1 MKNKEKIELCSRIFI
16 AWKLSNKA
24 WNVHDDEILD
34 AFIPG
39 MLVKKMKAFGVDIFL
54 PDPLLL
60 LIDVCTESNPGQAQ
74 IVLKDLLNSIVERTG
89 KIKKGYMISAEDV
102 AECWPTSFPIVSL
115 KPELYVGRS
124 PYQVEVY
131 LRDVVNPVLEANK
144 EELGVTAE
152 INV

>member
-1 MKNKEKIELCSRIFI
+1 MKDQEKIELCSRIFI

-24 WNVHDDEILD
+24 WDVHDDEILD

-74 IVLKDLLNSIVERTG
+74 IILKDLLNSIVERTG

-115 KPELYVGRS
+115 NPELYERKWIDQKTNKAFS
-124 PYQVEVY
+124 DNLCDTPEWWLEVM
-131 LRDVVNPVLEANK
+131 EH
-144 EELGVTAE
+144 
-152 INV
+152 

>member
-1 MKNKEKIELCSRIFI
+1 MKDQEKIELCSRIFI

-39 MLVKKMKAFGVDIFL
+39 MLVKKMKAFGIDIFL

-74 IVLKDLLNSIVERTG
+74 IILKDLLNNIVERTG

-115 KPELYVGRS
+115 KPELYERKWIDQKTNKAFS
-124 PYQVEVY
+124 DNLCDTPEWWLEVM
-131 LRDVVNPVLEANK
+131 EH
-144 EELGVTAE
+144 
-152 INV
+152 

>member
-1 MKNKEKIELCSRIFI
+1 MKDQEKIELCSRIFI

-74 IVLKDLLNSIVERTG
+74 IILKDLLNNIVERTG

-115 KPELYVGRS
+115 KPELYEIKWIDQKTNKAFS
-124 PYQVEVY
+124 DNLCDTPEWWLEVM
-131 LRDVVNPVLEANK
+131 EH
-144 EELGVTAE
+144 
-152 INV
+152 